1 MPMSLQAANPY
12 INATVTASAGSG
24 KTYMLVTRIV
34 RLLLEDAEPGSIL
47 ALTFTR
53 KAAAEMQQ
61 RLSERLYQ
69 LATVDDEKLLSLLE
83 ELDLGS
89 DYQQKARALYEAHQY
104 SDYPVRT
111 LTFHSFCQD
120 LLSRFPIEA
129 DVPPNFDL
137 LESADLLTQ
146 QARDALFNE
155 ATLNMQG
162 ELSLHLQELMKHC
175 GGLFNLDKVL
185 NSFLQHRSDWWAYT
199 DNEVDNKADFAS
211 QKLASALGY
220 NSKAEPVTDFFNGLL
235 IQRISEFS
243 KLLGLA
249 TGKKNLEFANRLS
262 EWLVETP
269 KDRNAFNLVRSC
281 FLTQK
286 NTPLARKDTAA
297 LRKKLGDDD
306 ADRFL
311 ESHEIISNK
320 ILETLE
326 QLNKQH
332 CWQLNHHWF
341 YCGERFIEHYQT
353 LKNQQRL
360 LDFTDLEWRSYK
372 LLQDSENALWI
383 QYKLDQQIQHL
394 LIDEFQ
400 DTNPTQWQ
408 LILPLLEEM
417 ASAESDK
424 NRSVFLVGDEKQ
436 SIYSF
441 RRAKPELQQQAS
453 EWLTQHLNARSFPL
467 NKSWRSSPAII
478 NTVNAVFSQEEFQ
491 TNLPGFIEHQTN
503 LQELAGKVEVL
514 PLWRMSDLDEK
525 TEAVYCRNPLKEARA
540 ETTGIHQKEAHQ
552 IASHIKQLIDNKTS
566 VTDGNSQRALTYNDI
581 FILVRKRAHVE
592 DYERALRDAGIAYLG
607 TNRGTFLSCLEI
619 QDMEALLDT
628 LLTPFNN
635 LALAQVL
642 KSPLF
647 NASDNDLQILA
658 AHHLQGHWFNRLE
671 VLAEE
676 LDEFHPLKRAW
687 LHLNNWRALADK
699 IPVHDLLDKI
709 FSQADVLERY
719 KLSTPLALQA
729 RVQANLT
736 LFLEMALD
744 LDSGRYPSLMH
755 FLYYLRSLKN
765 TQSDAPDEAPMETR
779 EARVRIM
786 TIHAS
791 KGLEAPVVYLADTIT
806 ASKDRSSLS
815 TLIDWPVENKKPT
828 HFQLVPAS
836 KFQDNFTKSLTKQLK
851 HSQQKEDANLLYVAL
866 TRARQYLFISGCQP
880 DRGPFSNWYQPLFS
894 ALQTL
899 SGQSGEEENNHLSY
913 SFGVHE
919 PCDESMPDQTTV
931 SVDSFQID
939 SALTRK
945 IDKHFKPQSILA
957 PSLTTTHSEPLYT
970 DNSNSQTDSST
981 AKQRG
986 IIIHRMLELLALDDT
1001 QSSDKNSDKNTDIII
1016 NKISFEMDLK
1026 TDTLLDSCLSIA
1038 LSNYNHPDLQK
1049 IFKPTDVI
1057 KIYNECPIQYIDDT
1071 RLIYGIIDRLIVK
1084 QNQVIIVDYKTHQH
1098 AVKNNLDIISQVYQ
1112 QQMSYYSRG
1121 IRELWP
1127 DKEVISCLLFTECCE
1142 LFYFN
1147 E

>member
-1 MPMSLQAANPY
+1 MSLQAANPY

-69 LATVDDEKLLSLLE
+69 LATVEDEKLFSLLE
-83 ELDLGS
+83 ELDLGR

-104 SDYPVRT
+104 CDYPVRT

-137 LESADLLTQ
+137 LESADLLIQ

-162 ELSLHLQELMKHC
+162 ELSSHLQALMKHC
-175 GGLFNLDKVL
+175 GGLFNLNKVL

-199 DNEVDNKADFAS
+199 DTEVENKADFAS
-211 QKLASALGY
+211 QNLASALDY
-220 NSKAEPVTDFFNGLL
+220 DSKTEPVTDFFNDLL
-235 IQRISEFS
+235 IQRILEFS

-249 TGKKNLEFANRLS
+249 AGKKNLEFANRLA

-269 KDRNAFNLVRSC
+269 KDKNAFNLVRSC

-286 NTPLARKDTAA
+286 NTPLARKDSAA

-341 YCGERFIEHYQT
+341 YCGGKFIEHYQT

-417 ASAESDK
+417 ASAESETH
-424 NRSVFLVGDEKQ
+424 RSVFLVGDEKQ

-453 EWLTQHLNARSFPL
+453 EWLTQHLNAKSFPL

-478 NTVNAVFSQEEFQ
+478 NTVNAVFLQEEFQ
-491 TNLPGFIEHQTN
+491 NKLPSFIEHQTN
-503 LQELAGKVEVL
+503 LENLAGKVEVL
-514 PLWRMSDLDEK
+514 PLWRMSDLDDKAEP
-525 TEAVYCRNPLKEARA
+525 VYCRNPLNEARA
-540 ETTGIHQKEAHQ
+540 ETSGIHQKEARQ
-552 IASHIKQLIDNKTS
+552 IASHIKQLIDNNTP
-566 VTDGNSQRALTYNDI
+566 VTEGDSHRALTYNDI

-647 NASDNDLQILA
+647 NASDDDLQLLA
-658 AHHLQGHWFNRLE
+658 AHHHQGHWFNRLE

-676 LDEFHPLKRAW
+676 LDDIHPLKRAW
-687 LHLNNWRALADK
+687 LHLSNWRALADK

-719 KLSTPLALQA
+719 KRSTPTPLQA

-755 FLYYLRSLKN
+755 FLFHLRSLRN

-806 ASKDRSSLS
+806 ASKDKSSLS
-815 TLIDWPVENKKPT
+815 TLIDWPVEDKKPT

-836 KFQDNFTKSLTKQLK
+836 KFQDGFTKTLTKQLK
-851 HSQQKEDANLLYVAL
+851 ESQQKEDANLLYVAI

-880 DRGPFSNWYQPLFS
+880 DRGPFANWYQPLFN
-894 ALQTL
+894 ALQAL
-899 SGQSGEEENNHLSY
+899 SDQSDEQVDNHLSY
-913 SFGVHE
+913 SFGEQVT
-919 PCDESMPDQTTV
+919 CDESISDQTTDSV
-931 SVDSFQID
+931 SKHPID
-939 SALTRK
+939 SALSKK
-945 IDKHFKPQSILA
+945 IDMHIKPQSMLA
-957 PSLTTTHSEPLYT
+957 PSLTTTRSNSPNAGDSNLST
-970 DNSNSQTDSST
+970 DNPI
-981 AKQRG
+981 ARQRG
-986 IIIHRMLELLALDDT
+986 IAIHRMLELLTLDDK
-1001 QSSDKNSDKNTDIII
+1001 QSADIVI
-1016 NKISFEMDLK
+1016 NRISFEINLEK
-1026 TDTLLDSCLSIA
+1026 NTQLDSWFSIA
-1038 LSNYNHPDLQK
+1038 HSNYTHPDLQK
-1049 IFKPTDVI
+1049 IFQPENAI
-1057 KIYNECPIQYIDDT
+1057 KIHNECSIQYFKDN

-1084 QNQVIIVDYKTHQH
+1084 QDQVIIVDYKTHQH
-1098 AVKNNLDIISQVYQ
+1098 AETNNLDKISQEYQ
-1112 QQMSYYSRG
+1112 QQMSYYANG
-1121 IRELWP
+1121 IKQLWP
-1127 DKEVISCLLFTECCE
+1127 DKEVISCLLFTECSE

>member
-1 MPMSLQAANPY
+1 MSLEAANPN

-34 RLLLEDAEPGSIL
+34 RLLLEDAQPGSIL

-69 LATVDDEKLLSLLE
+69 LATVDDEKLFKLLN
-83 ELDLGS
+83 ELDLGKE
-89 DYQQKARALYEAHQY
+89 YQQKARALYEAHQY
-104 SDYPVRT
+104 CDYPVRT

-120 LLSRFPIEA
+120 LLARFPLEA

-137 LESADLLTQ
+137 LESADLLIQ
-146 QARDALFNE
+146 QARDALFNV
-155 ATLNMQG
+155 ATLDMQG
-162 ELSLHLQELMKHC
+162 ELSKHLQQLMKLC

-199 DNEVDNKADFAS
+199 DNEETNKASFAS
-211 QKLASALGY
+211 QRLATKLGY
-220 NSKAEPVTDFFNGLL
+220 SSDTDPLTLFFNADLKHTLKEFAQLL
-235 IQRISEFS
+235 V
-243 KLLGLA
+243 KA
-249 TGKKNLEFANRLS
+249 AGKKNLQSADDLAN
-262 EWLVETP
+262 WLVDARTDS
-269 KDRNAFNLVRSC
+269 KSFNIIRSC

-286 NTPLARKDTAA
+286 DEALSAGRKDTKA
-297 LRKKLGDDD
+297 LRKKLGDD
-306 ADRFL
+306 AAEEFL
-311 ESHEIISNK
+311 DVHQHISQQIID
-320 ILETLE
+320 TLD

-341 YCGERFIEHYQT
+341 YCGEKLIEHYQT
-353 LKNQQRL
+353 LKTQQRL

-417 ASAESDK
+417 AAAESEK
-424 NRSVFLVGDEKQ
+424 HRSVFLVGDEKQ

-441 RRAKPELQQQAS
+441 RRAKPELQQQAAN
-453 EWLTQHLNARSFPL
+453 WLEQNLNAQAFPL

-478 NTVNAVFSQEEFQ
+478 ETVNAVFSQDEYQ
-491 TNLPGFIEHQTN
+491 KNLPGFIQHETHLKN
-503 LQELAGKVEVL
+503 LPGKVEVL
-514 PLWRMSDLDEK
+514 PLWKMSDLDDKIEP
-525 TEAVYCRNPLKEARA
+525 VYCRNPLKEARA
-540 ETTGIHQKEAHQ
+540 EAAGIHQKEARQ
-552 IASHIKQLIDNKTS
+552 IAQHIQQLIKNKTAI
-566 VTDGNSQRALTYNDI
+566 TDDDSQRAVTYNDI
-581 FILVRKRAHVE
+581 YILVRKRAHVA
-592 DYERALRDAGIAYLG
+592 DYEQALRDAGIAYLG

-647 NASDNDLQILA
+647 SASDDDLQILA
-658 AHHLQGHWFNRLE
+658 SHNFQGHWFEKLE
-671 VLAEE
+671 LLSNE
-676 LDEFHPLKRAW
+676 LDDQHPLKRAW
-687 LHLNNWRALADK
+687 HFLSIWRALADK

-719 KLSTPLALQA
+719 KRSTPEALQA

-755 FLYYLRSLKN
+755 FLFHLRSLRH

-779 EARVRIM
+779 EPRVRIM

-806 ASKDRSSLS
+806 GAKDRSSLS
-815 TLIDWPVENKKPT
+815 TLVDWPVEDKRPE
-828 HFQLVPAS
+828 HFQLVPSS
-836 KFQDNFTKSLTKQLK
+836 KLQDSTTRELTKQSKEAL
-851 HSQQKEDANLLYVAL
+851 QKEDANLLYVAI

-880 DRGPFSNWYQPLFS
+880 DRGPFTNWYQPIFT

-899 SGQSGEEENNHLSY
+899 TGNTEDEQLTY
-913 SFGVHE
+913 PFGTQLN
-919 PCDESMPDQTTV
+919 CDDTETT
-931 SVDSFQID
+931 SIEVDNIVDID
-939 SALTRK
+939 IALTKK
-945 IDKHFKPQSILA
+945 IVSHEKPQTMLA
-957 PSLTTTHSEPLYT
+957 PSRLERNAAYFNNDENFIGKNNAGSNTE
-970 DNSNSQTDSST
+970 NSQS
-981 AKQRG
+981 AKTRG
-986 IIIHRMLELLALDDT
+986 IAIHRMLELLSQNQNLT
-1001 QSSDKNSDKNTDIII
+1001 SQNI
-1016 NKISFEMDLK
+1016 
-1026 TDTLLDSCLSIA
+1026 
-1038 LSNYNHPDLQK
+1038 LQK
-1049 IFKPTDVI
+1049 IIFELHIEDEDELQDWLTIATSNYSHPELQSIFNPDNII
-1057 KIYNECPIQYIDDT
+1057 KVYDECPVQYSRDD
-1071 RLIYGIIDRLIVK
+1071 RLVYGIIDRLIVE
-1084 QNQVIIVDYKTHQH
+1084 QNDVTIVDYKTHQH
-1098 AVKNNLDIISQVYQ
+1098 ANKNNLHELSVPYQ
-1112 QQMSYYSRG
+1112 QQMSLYADG
-1121 IRELWP
+1121 LKQLWP
-1127 DKEVISCLLFTECCE
+1127 DRQIKSYLLFTECSE
-1142 LFYFN
+1142 LF
-1147 E
+1147 EVDV